1 MSDDIQALTAKLNET
16 GSLSDA
22 KALREAQAESRYSGL
37 TGHLLETSD
46 IMAEKS
52 VTYAEALTIQQ
63 ERAAHREQEY
73 RDAIAEAES
82 NVIQFRP
89 RGK

>member
-1 MSDDIQALTAKLNET
+1 MSDEIQTLTARLNET
-16 GSLSDA
+16 GSLNDA
-22 KALREAQAESRYSGL
+22 RALRKAQAESRYSGL
-37 TGHLLETSD
+37 TGGLLEASD
-46 IMAEKS
+46 IADEQRI
-52 VTYAEALTIQQ
+52 TYAEALAIQR